1 MVSCLWLEVWQMLK
15 VEVLPLILNF
25 ICTLKKKY
33 VVLHIVISVHNKES
47 ADKLCLKA
55 GDKVA

>member
-1 MVSCLWLEVWQMLK
+1 MLK

-33 VVLHIVISVHNKES
+33 VVLHIVINVHNKES

-55 GDKVA
+55 GDMVA